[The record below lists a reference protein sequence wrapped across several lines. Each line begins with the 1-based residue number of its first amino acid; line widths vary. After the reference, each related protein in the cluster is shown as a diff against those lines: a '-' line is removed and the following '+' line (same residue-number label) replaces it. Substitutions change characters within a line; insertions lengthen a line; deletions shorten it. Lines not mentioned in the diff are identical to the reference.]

1 MATTKINTRDEIIR
15 IGAQLIHSQGY
26 KATGLQQIL
35 DVAGIPKG
43 SFYFYFKS
51 KDDFGCAVIDYVTFT
66 INAIFAGY
74 LCDTRIKPLDRLNNL
89 LDFYES
95 ALKKSGASLGC
106 PIANLSL
113 ELADTNEEL
122 RKHLQAAVEGFIA
135 QIESCLEEAQKSR
148 QLKSGLNTADTARFI
163 FHGLEGAILHMKV
176 AKSMDPLRTFR
187 RYLNTY
193 LAENQKKHA

>member
-1 MATTKINTRDEIIR
+1 MTATRVNARDKIIHT
-15 IGAQLIHSQGY
+15 GARLIHSQGY
-26 KATGLQQIL
+26 NSTGLQQIL

-51 KDDFGCAVIDYVTFT
+51 KDDFGCAVIDYFTFT
-66 INAIFAGY
+66 INAMFAGY
-74 LCDTRIKPLDRLNNL
+74 LLDTRNKPLDRLNNL

-95 ALKKSGASLGC
+95 ALKKSGASMGC

-113 ELADTNEEL
+113 ELADTNEKL

-135 QIESCLEEAQKSR
+135 QIESCLEDAKKSR
-148 QLKSGLNTADTARFI
+148 QLNPALNTEDTARFI
-163 FHGLEGAILHMKV
+163 FHGLEGSILHMKV
-176 AKSMDPLRTFR
+176 AKSMEPLRSFR

-193 LAENQKKHA
+193 LAENQKNNA

>member
-43 SFYFYFKS
+43 SFYFYF
-51 KDDFGCAVIDYVTFT
+51 
-66 INAIFAGY
+66 
-74 LCDTRIKPLDRLNNL
+74 KPLDRLNNL

-148 QLKSGLNTADTARFI
+148 QLKSGVNTADTARFI

>member
-1 MATTKINTRDEIIR
+1 MAVIKVNTRDKIIHT
-15 IGAQLIHSQGY
+15 GARLIHSQGY

-35 DVAGIPKG
+35 NIAGIPKG
-43 SFYFYFKS
+43 SFYFYFKN
-51 KDDFGCAVIDYVTFT
+51 KDDFGCAVIDYFTFT
-66 INAIFAGY
+66 INTIFAGY

-95 ALKKSGASLGC
+95 SLKKSGASMGC

-148 QLKSGLNTADTARFI
+148 QLKSGINTADTAQFI

-176 AKSMDPLRTFR
+176 AKSMEPLRTFR

>member
-51 KDDFGCAVIDYVTFT
+51 KDDFGCAVIDYFTFT

-95 ALKKSGASLGC
+95 ALKKSGTVYLSWSRRRDPAYEGC
-106 PIANLSL
+106 Q
-113 ELADTNEEL
+113 
-122 RKHLQAAVEGFIA
+122 KHGSTPDFS
-135 QIESCLEEAQKSR
+135 QILKHIPGGESKKACMNFPL
-148 QLKSGLNTADTARFI
+148 LKAF
-163 FHGLEGAILHMKV
+163 
-176 AKSMDPLRTFR
+176 
-187 RYLNTY
+187 
-193 LAENQKKHA
+193 